1 MPQPVD
7 REVTLIA
14 LASKPRARRDATALA
29 SGLATRNHAPPPAP
43 LLPVRCERFV
53 GAAAPNFC
61 ATLRSQSSLRSPSSR
76 PASAPPPPHPPH
88 PALPLLAL
96 PPIARCYHR
105 RHRWTR
111 WVGALLPPST
121 PPLTPYH
128 VTLPSATH
136 SAARNLP
143 DHHHGH
149 RSHPHPPFAPPGRSA
164 RCFYHPPLPA
174 WPHTVRTV
182 RRRRCY
188 TTHYH
193 QRHLPIATA
202 VTAHH

>member
-121 PPLTPYH
+121 PPLTSARFARRHTPYH

-136 SAARNLP
+136 SSGQVGALLLL
-143 DHHHGH
+143 HHRH
-149 RSHPHPPFAPPGRSA
+149 RFDAPPFLSS
-164 RCFYHPPLPA
+164 
-174 WPHTVRTV
+174 RTAA
-182 RRRRCY
+182 
-188 TTHYH
+188 
-193 QRHLPIATA
+193 IATA
-202 VTAHH
+202 LLSQGPFYCYLSVV